1 MTQCERLKE
10 YLKVNGSINPL
21 EAWNE
26 IGVYRLSAR
35 INDLRK
41 EMKIDTC
48 TVEVKNK
55 FGEICR
61 VAEYRVVRK

>member
-10 YLKVNGSINPL
+10 YLLKNGSINPL

-35 INDLRK
+35 INELRK
-41 EMKIDTC
+41 EMQIDTC
-48 TVEVKNK
+48 TVEVKNR
-55 FGEICR
+55 FGEPCR
-61 VAEYRVVRK
+61 VAEYRVER